1 MMGPLSLCLI
11 QNSADTFQLAYF
23 IKALGT
29 VTHDN
34 NFTSKVK
41 VKCYTVRLRFK
52 FQIFVPNIVK
62 NLPLK
67 SFG

>member
-1 MMGPLSLCLI
+1 MMRPLSLCLI
-11 QNSADTFQLAYF
+11 QNRAGTFQLTYF
-23 IKALGT
+23 KALGT

-34 NFTSKVK
+34 NITSKVK

-62 NLPLK
+62 NLPFK
-67 SFG
+67 SFS